1 MEEWIKKMW
10 WCMPIISALGRL
22 SQEDHKFKA
31 SSGYTVK
38 LAQKKNE
45 GRRERKKRKENV
57 VYISNGI
64 PFSHF

>member
-1 MEEWIKKMW
+1 
-10 WCMPIISALGRL
+10 MPIISALGRL